1 MTVAVANFLTLPS
14 DETQAPDAGTAAVCR
29 ESADVTRLVQQA
41 QAGDAAAFGRLV
53 ALHERAVLRAAMA
66 ALGSRA
72 DAEDAAQDAF
82 VMAWRRLSTFRGD
95 AQFRTWLLTIAWRKA
110 LDRRRRLALWRMR
123 TAVGSG
129 SVVGRSGSV
138 VGRSGLWSGTPD
150 PLEQIKE
157 PAPDPESRA
166 IVSDAAN
173 RVRAEIGKLTPKL
186 RDTLL
191 LAASG
196 DHSYEEIAAMLR
208 VPLGT
213 VKWRVAEAR
222 RVLIARC
229 EGQR

>member
-14 DETQAPDAGTAAVCR
+14 DETQAPAATSEAVCR
-29 ESADVTRLVQQA
+29 DGADVALLVRQA

-53 ALHERAVLRAAMA
+53 ALHERAVFRATLA

-82 VMAWRRLSTFRGD
+82 VMAWRRLSTFRGE
-95 AQFRTWLLTIAWRKA
+95 AQFRTWLLTIAWRTA
-110 LDRRRRLALWRMR
+110 LDRRRRLVLWRQR
-123 TAVGSG
+123 SG
-129 SVVGRSGSV
+129 PYVGRPE
-138 VGRSGLWSGTPD
+138 LWGGTSEPD
-150 PLEQIKE
+150 PLDRLAE
-157 PAPDPESRA
+157 PAADPESRA
-166 IVSDAAN
+166 IASDAAR
-173 RVRAEIGKLTPKL
+173 RVRAEIGKLPPKL

-191 LAASG
+191 LAVSG

-222 RVLIARC
+222 RVLTARC
-229 EGQR
+229 GGQK

>member
-1 MTVAVANFLTLPS
+1 VTVAVANFLTLPS
-14 DETQAPDAGTAAVCR
+14 DETQAPAPTGEAVCR
-29 ESADVTRLVQQA
+29 ESPDVALLVRQA

-53 ALHERAVLRAAMA
+53 AMHERAVLRAAMA

-82 VMAWRRLSTFRGD
+82 VMAWRRLATFRGD

-110 LDRRRRLALWRMR
+110 LDRRRRLVLWRQR
-123 TAVGSG
+123 STPVTGRFG
-129 SVVGRSGSV
+129 TVVEH
-138 VGRSGLWSGTPD
+138 D
-150 PLEQIKE
+150 PLTHLAE
-157 PAPDPESRA
+157 PAADPESRA
-166 IVSDAAN
+166 IASDAAR
-173 RVRAEIGKLTPKL
+173 RVRAEIEKLTPKL

-213 VKWRVAEAR
+213 VKSRLNRARSRFAEIVAP
-222 RVLIARC
+222 LLD
-229 EGQR
+229 

>member
-14 DETQAPDAGTAAVCR
+14 DETQAPAATGEAVCR
-29 ESADVTRLVQQA
+29 ESPDVTRLVQQA

-129 SVVGRSGSV
+129 SD

-157 PAPDPESRA
+157 PAPDPESLA
-166 IVSDAAN
+166 IVSDTAN

-229 EGQR
+229 EGSK

>member
-14 DETQAPDAGTAAVCR
+14 DETQAPDAGNAAVCR
-29 ESADVTRLVQQA
+29 ESPDVSRLVRQA
-41 QAGDAAAFGRLV
+41 QTGDAAAFGRLV
-53 ALHERAVLRAAMA
+53 AMHERAVLRAAMA

-110 LDRRRRLALWRMR
+110 LDRRRRLALWRQR
-123 TAVGSG
+123 SAPIPGGSG
-129 SVVGRSGSV
+129 ALVGRSGF
-138 VGRSGLWSGTPD
+138 RSGEPD
-150 PLEQIKE
+150 PLDRLTE
-157 PAPDPESRA
+157 PTADPESRA
-166 IVSDAAN
+166 IASDAAR
-173 RVRAEIGKLTPKL
+173 RVRGEIEKLTPKL

-196 DHSYEEIAAMLR
+196 DHSYEDIAAMLR

-222 RVLIARC
+222 RLLIARC

>member
-1 MTVAVANFLTLPS
+1 LTLPS
-14 DETQAPDAGTAAVCR
+14 DQAPACR
-29 ESADVTRLVQQA
+29 ESTDVARLVQQA

-53 ALHERAVLRAAMA
+53 ALHERAVFRAALA

-110 LDRRRRLALWRMR
+110 LDRRRRLALWRQ
-123 TAVGSG
+123 
-129 SVVGRSGSV
+129 RSEPVGSV
-138 VGRSGLWSGTPD
+138 VGRSGLWSGEPD
-150 PLEQIKE
+150 PLDRLAE
-157 PAPDPESRA
+157 PTADPESRA
-166 IVSDAAN
+166 IASDAAR

-191 LAASG
+191 LAVSG

-229 EGQR
+229 EGHR

>member
-14 DETQAPDAGTAAVCR
+14 DETQAPAAAGEAVCR
-29 ESADVTRLVQQA
+29 ESPDVSLLVRQA
-41 QAGDAAAFGRLV
+41 QTGDAAAFGRLV
-53 ALHERAVLRAAMA
+53 AMHERAVLRAAMA

-82 VMAWRRLSTFRGD
+82 VMAWRRLATFRGD

-110 LDRRRRLALWRMR
+110 LDRRRRLALWRQR
-123 TAVGSG
+123 SEPVAGGSG
-129 SVVGRSGSV
+129 LRNGE
-138 VGRSGLWSGTPD
+138 PD
-150 PLEQIKE
+150 PLDRLTE
-157 PAPDPESRA
+157 PTADPESRA
-166 IVSDAAN
+166 IASDTAR
-173 RVRAEIGKLTPKL
+173 RVRSEIEKLTPKL

-196 DHSYEEIAAMLR
+196 DHSYDEIAAMLR

-222 RVLIARC
+222 RLLIARC